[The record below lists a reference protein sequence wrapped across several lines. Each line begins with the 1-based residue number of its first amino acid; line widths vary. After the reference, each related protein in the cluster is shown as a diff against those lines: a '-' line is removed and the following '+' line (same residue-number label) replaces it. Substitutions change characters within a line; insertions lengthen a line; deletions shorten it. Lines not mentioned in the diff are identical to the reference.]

1 MNVADD
7 IGSSV
12 VDSYAVASCC
22 LHLLRNVGS
31 AQTGLSPGA
40 KVPSVRNQ
48 ARSRTGMEPGWC
60 ICAVRLII
68 TSSSKW
74 TLLVFCDVLKMA
86 NGKDEDDDDG
96 SRTGAHRQ

>member
-48 ARSRTGMEPGWC
+48 A
-60 ICAVRLII
+60 
-68 TSSSKW
+68 
-74 TLLVFCDVLKMA
+74 
-86 NGKDEDDDDG
+86 
-96 SRTGAHRQ
+96 